1 MAEAFGL
8 VSGGLSVFSLAIQI
22 ASSLKT
28 LKDFLDVVKET
39 PTEIRLALNELEV
52 LSLILQD
59 IGQSLN
65 DQTATLPAI
74 RPAVD
79 KAIKLCKTSSDG
91 LESVARE
98 VGGIISSSKRWSSLR
113 GGLKRDRLTRLR
125 LQLESTK
132 TLLAL
137 ANQCYYKWVP
147 LTSTI
152 KMASH
157 SSDACDIVLCNDKT
171 GRCNIAI
178 WTN

>member
-1 MAEAFGL
+1 MAKAFGL

-39 PTEIRLALNELEV
+39 PIEVRLALNELEI
-52 LSLILQD
+52 LSLVLQD
-59 IGQSLN
+59 IEQSVD
-65 DQTATLPAI
+65 DQTATLPTI

-91 LESVARE
+91 LELVAQE
-98 VGGIISSSKRWSSLR
+98 VSGIILSSKRWSSFR
-113 GGLKRDRLTRLR
+113 GALKRDRLTKLR
-125 LQLESTK
+125 MQLESTK

-147 LTSTI
+147 FFNYE
-152 KMASH
+152 K
-157 SSDACDIVLCNDKT
+157 CFPQF
-171 GRCNIAI
+171 
-178 WTN
+178 

>member
-1 MAEAFGL
+1 MAEAFGI

-39 PTEIRLALNELEV
+39 PTEVRLALNELEV
-52 LSLILQD
+52 LSLVLQD
-59 IGQSLN
+59 IEQSVN
-65 DQTATLPAI
+65 DQTASLPSI
-74 RPAVD
+74 GPAVD

-91 LESVARE
+91 LESVAQE
-98 VGGIISSSKRWSSLR
+98 VSGIILSGKRWSSFR
-113 GGLKRDRLTRLR
+113 GGLKRDRLARLR
-125 LQLESTK
+125 MQLESTK

-147 LTSTI
+147 LTSVM
-152 KMASH
+152 KRASH
-157 SSDACDIVLCNDKT
+157 SSNACDIVLCSDKT
-171 GRCNIAI
+171 GRFNIVI